1 MPPLSVGEEEKGVM
15 EGRECSSEVRAA
27 FHQSP
32 SERSTGEIL
41 WGNMP
46 QTTHNA
52 SVNIYAYAQIQVQLT
67 KDCHST
73 NLTKK
78 K

>member
-32 SERSTGEIL
+32 QCGEL
-41 WGNMP
+41 EKYCATCP
-46 QTTHNA
+46 KPHTVH
-52 SVNIYAYAQIQVQLT
+52 L
-67 KDCHST
+67 
-73 NLTKK
+73 
-78 K
+78 